1 MTPIIE
7 SENKVFMDY
16 EIIVNEDGKYGIKD
30 SAGNLI
36 IDCVFDN
43 IEWIRDDNLV
53 IFRTVNRYALC
64 LISDIEKYKA
74 AKRHVQKT
82 SR

>member
-43 IEWIRDDNLV
+43 IEWLREENLTR
-53 IFRTVNRYALC
+53 FCLHGRYALYYIDDIRN
-64 LISDIEKYKA
+64 LIA
-74 AKRHVQKT
+74 
-82 SR
+82 

>member
-43 IEWIRDDNLV
+43 IEWIREENLTR
-53 IFRTVNRYALC
+53 FCLHGRYALYYIDDIRN
-64 LISDIEKYKA
+64 LIA
-74 AKRHVQKT
+74 
-82 SR
+82 

>member
-1 MTPIIE
+1 MTPIIK
-7 SENKVFMDY
+7 SDNKVFMDY
-16 EIIVNEDGKYGIKD
+16 EIIMNEDGKYGIKD

-53 IFRTVNRYALC
+53 KFRTESRYALC

-74 AKRHVQKT
+74 V
-82 SR
+82 

>member
-30 SAGNLI
+30 SAWNLI

-43 IEWIRDDNLV
+43 IE
-53 IFRTVNRYALC
+53 
-64 LISDIEKYKA
+64 
-74 AKRHVQKT
+74 
-82 SR
+82 